1 MDAIE
6 PFDYSQTIPYDAAYF
21 SGYLADKYDVDQKES
36 VPRANER
43 VTNSVKNTLRETVK
57 GYDTVNEKNCSVS
70 IDSGKTAY
78 AMMPVWML
86 NTKYEGNMY
95 TFAMNGQTGKIVG
108 SLPVDMGKFYRYL
121 AGITAIAMVIAQLG
135 LFVVNSNEG
144 SVPVFEAIAF
154 VVSLIIG
161 LISVFS
167 MKSAMNTAVKQ
178 TEAGHY
184 IKDGSFRL
192 LVNRDVFMYTHTERY
207 EKEQQGGGNNPP
219 NRK

>member
-1 MDAIE
+1 
-6 PFDYSQTIPYDAAYF
+6 
-21 SGYLADKYDVDQKES
+21 
-36 VPRANER
+36 
-43 VTNSVKNTLRETVK
+43 
-57 GYDTVNEKNCSVS
+57 
-70 IDSGKTAY
+70 
-78 AMMPVWML
+78 
-86 NTKYEGNMY
+86 
-95 TFAMNGQTGKIVG
+95 
-108 SLPVDMGKFYRYL
+108 MGKFYRYL

-154 VVSLIIG
+154 AVSLIIG

-192 LVNRDVFMYTHTERY
+192 LVNRDVFMYTHTERH